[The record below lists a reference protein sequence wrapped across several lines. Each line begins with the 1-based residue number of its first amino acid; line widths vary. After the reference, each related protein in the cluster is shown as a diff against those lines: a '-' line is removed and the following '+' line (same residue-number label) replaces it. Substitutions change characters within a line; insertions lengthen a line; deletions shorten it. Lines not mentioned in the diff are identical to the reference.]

1 MTELG
6 KMRLV
11 VNVVGRS
18 LLFGWSFALLRMTE
32 EESDS

>member
-6 KMRLV
+6 EMRLV

-18 LLFGWSFALLRMTE
+18 LLFGWSFDRLRITE
-32 EESDS
+32 GESDV